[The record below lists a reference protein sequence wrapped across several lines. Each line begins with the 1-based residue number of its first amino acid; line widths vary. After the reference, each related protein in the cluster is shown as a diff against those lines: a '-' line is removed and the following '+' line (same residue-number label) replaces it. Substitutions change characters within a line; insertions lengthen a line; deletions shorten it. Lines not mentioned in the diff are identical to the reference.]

1 MSSVKRILSGLLGFP
16 VVAAVLILGN
26 KYIIDIALVI
36 IAIISMYE
44 YMKCVEEKF
53 KPVKFIGYLCAIF
66 PAFLHIISAEM
77 ISKYIAFVIL
87 SLAIILFLIVII
99 RDMKTN
105 FIDISLTFFGVIYIV
120 GCISFLSLV
129 YGIENVGKYYIWYI
143 FIASWGCDIFAYLI
157 GMKFGKHK
165 FSKISPKKSI
175 EGCVAGTLGGVILV
189 MLYTIFLNNVFSMN
203 INYIYIGIIGLIL
216 TIVGQIGDFAASS
229 IKRYFEIKDFSNLIP
244 GHGGMLDRIDSVI
257 LIAPYAY
264 YLLMMFII

>member
-1 MSSVKRILSGLLGFP
+1 
-16 VVAAVLILGN
+16 
-26 KYIIDIALVI
+26 
-36 IAIISMYE
+36 
-44 YMKCVEEKF
+44 
-53 KPVKFIGYLCAIF
+53 
-66 PAFLHIISAEM
+66 
-77 ISKYIAFVIL
+77 
-87 SLAIILFLIVII
+87 
-99 RDMKTN
+99 MKTN
-105 FIDISLTFFGVIYIV
+105 FIDIALTYFGIIYIV

-157 GMKFGKHK
+157 GIKFGKHK

-175 EGCVAGTLGGVILV
+175 EGCIAGTLGGFIFVIL
-189 MLYTIFLNNVFSMN
+189 YTVLLNNVFSMN
-203 INYIYIGIIGLIL
+203 INFIYIGIIGLIL